1 MDGSTDSVAEAS
13 AAPPVASTE
22 DLARALGV
30 SPETAA
36 RLQKAGYAT
45 PEAARRA
52 TDPSLRAAGASG
64 DDILRIRRST
74 PAFASSVAARL
85 FSPSPPTAPA
95 KSAEPLRDASSRTP
109 DPTPSPAPGSG
120 AGPPAMPPSPVFV
133 AAAPSRDEFPRIAT
147 GPAPRETAPPV
158 PSPPSAPAMAPLLSE
173 PTSPEPEPT
182 ASASAPEPV
191 EPPVPA
197 PEPAPPITASL
208 PDPMP
213 EPAPSAAAPRAEP
226 VAATRPEPPAVEPAP
241 VLAAAVPAPEPL
253 RASAPAPES
262 VPAAPSK
269 GASPEADRIVERW
282 VGTVRRPERAKHRKV
297 ATTPKESTDVLRKW
311 VEGDD
316 RAMEDW
322 IRSSEPAAAL
332 AEVAVR
338 PAPIAEPRGPAEP
351 PAGSA
356 VLEREETVVRWLTGL
371 LDRVKSDQF
380 DPTAMIQEVQD
391 LHRQLYDERAK
402 RKQLEDEVEHVK
414 RGSIAVIKYVRGKE
428 AKERELAV
436 RSKDDE
442 IAELK
447 LRLLALEGVGGERS
461 AATDGGAAG
470 PAASA
475 ALTAGAL
482 EKATRDLD
490 QHLRA
495 EFAEREHEYIER
507 ETELRRRI
515 VQLEGENRNLA
526 SERERT
532 RDREELLAKDQGT
545 LSSDVQQRLEEAT
558 QREKD
563 LVARENE
570 LRARFEEIKINS
582 EELERRRSSFDFKE
596 RELAAFDTQ
605 LQTRRQALDIE
616 ARRLEGLRRET
627 DPTIRTQGDE
637 ARRLEDLHNQLAQKE
652 TELRGRE
659 ALLQTRLQ
667 ELERMAGVAAEAE
680 AKQIQDDA
688 SAAAREVKVRSG
700 IRRLDDLLYGGY
712 PTGAQILVNG
722 PAHTGKDVLAR
733 LFSVE
738 GLKLGIPSIWIV
750 TDKTYQQVREDLA
763 GLFPGFADSERKE
776 MVRYVDL
783 YSRAVGSTG
792 STGTVRLLSSTDK
805 AVLDQLG
812 SSVNEFAAEL
822 KEKFPTYRLIFESV
836 STITAYLD
844 TTSTFRFLQPFVG
857 RRRIDGAV
865 SYYELDSG
873 MHSESDLET
882 LEHMVDGSINL
893 KNEQLKTFLSVRG
906 ITDVQARAWVGY
918 TFNKR
923 SFNLGS
929 FSLEHIR

>member
-1 MDGSTDSVAEAS
+1 MDDSTESVATAGGGPS
-13 AAPPVASTE
+13 ALSTE
-22 DLARALGV
+22 ELARALGV
-30 SPETAA
+30 SPEAAA
-36 RLQKAGYAT
+36 RLQKSGYVTA
-45 PEAARRA
+45 ESARRA
-52 TDPSLRAAGASG
+52 TDPSLRAAGAS
-64 DDILRIRRST
+64 DEDIRSIRRST
-74 PAFASSVAARL
+74 PAFANSAVARL
-85 FSPSPPTAPA
+85 FPGTATLSASRDSAPLGSSRPPDPSGSPSSAGSSGAAAPA
-95 KSAEPLRDASSRTP
+95 P
-109 DPTPSPAPGSG
+109 
-120 AGPPAMPPSPVFV
+120 PPSPVFV
-133 AAAPSRDEFPRIAT
+133 APAPSRDIFPRISIPPTTPEPERPVESVPDA
-147 GPAPRETAPPV
+147 APPAD
-158 PSPPSAPAMAPLLSE
+158 PPPVMDPEPLATVE
-173 PTSPEPEPT
+173 PLSPEPEIPARVEPIEPT
-182 ASASAPEPV
+182 PEPSPAEVEPIPDEPRASPSPLPASPTLSAPE
-191 EPPVPA
+191 
-197 PEPAPPITASL
+197 S
-208 PDPMP
+208 
-213 EPAPSAAAPRAEP
+213 SGR
-226 VAATRPEPPAVEPAP
+226 PPAK
-241 VLAAAVPAPEPL
+241 
-253 RASAPAPES
+253 SS
-262 VPAAPSK
+262 
-269 GASPEADRIVERW
+269 SPEADRIVERW
-282 VGTVRRPERAKHRKV
+282 AGSVRRPERAKHRKV

-311 VEGDD
+311 VDGDD

-322 IRSSEPAAAL
+322 IRASEPTVPLAA
-332 AEVAVR
+332 VAVR
-338 PAPIAEPRGPAEP
+338 PSPAAEPRRPAEP
-351 PAGSA
+351 AAGSA

-380 DPTAMIQEVQD
+380 DPTSMIQEVQD

-414 RGSIAVIKYVRGKE
+414 RGSIAVIKYVRSRE
-428 AKERELAV
+428 AKEKELAV
-436 RSKDDE
+436 QSKDDE

-447 LRLLALEGVGGERS
+447 LRLLALEGVGGERASGSGS
-461 AATDGGAAG
+461 APAAAAAAAG
-470 PAASA
+470 VAAANPVLA
-475 ALTAGAL
+475 AGVV
-482 EKATRDLD
+482 EKATRELD
-490 QHLRA
+490 QHLRE

-526 SERERT
+526 SEAERT
-532 RDREELLAKDQGT
+532 RDREQLIGKDQGA
-545 LSSDVQQRLEEAT
+545 LSSDVRQRLEEAT

-596 RELAAFDTQ
+596 HELAAFDTQ

-616 ARRLEGLRRET
+616 ARRLEQLRRET
-627 DPTIRTQGDE
+627 DPTVRTQGDE
-637 ARRLEDLHNQLAQKE
+637 ARRLEDMHNRLSEKE
-652 TELRGRE
+652 ADLRGRE
-659 ALLQTRLQ
+659 TLLQTRLQ

-680 AKQIQDDA
+680 ARQIHDDA
-688 SAAAREVKVRSG
+688 SAAAQEVKVRSG
-700 IRRLDDLLYGGY
+700 VRRLDDLLYGGY
-712 PTGAQILVNG
+712 PLGAQILVNG

-750 TDKTYQQVREDLA
+750 TDKTHQQVRDDLA
-763 GLFPGFADSERKE
+763 GLFPGFAESEKKE

-792 STGTVRLLSSTDK
+792 STPTVRLLSSTDK
-805 AVLDQLG
+805 AVLDQLAT
-812 SSVNEFAAEL
+812 SVNEFGSEL
-822 KEKFPTYRLIFESV
+822 KEKYSTYRLIFESV

-844 TTSTFRFLQPFVG
+844 TASTFRFLQPFVG
-857 RRRIDGAV
+857 RRRIDSAV